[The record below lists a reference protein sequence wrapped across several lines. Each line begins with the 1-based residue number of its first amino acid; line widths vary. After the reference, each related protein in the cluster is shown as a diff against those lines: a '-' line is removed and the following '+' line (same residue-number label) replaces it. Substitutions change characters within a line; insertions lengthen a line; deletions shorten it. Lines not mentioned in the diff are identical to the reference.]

1 MGLWG
6 KNTGVGCHFFLQG
19 IVLIQGSSPHL
30 LKWQVDSLPLSQ
42 EANLN
47 LKIAQSLSRVLLFE
61 TLWTVAGWAPLS
73 MEVSRQE
80 YWSRLSFPS
89 PRNLPGARIKLMIPV
104 LAGRFFITEPP
115 GKPKLNDSSFWN
127 TEGLNNNEWKE
138 MRDLKAVIKY
148 INLWIMG
155 HLEHEEEKKGKK

>member
-1 MGLWG
+1 
-6 KNTGVGCHFFLQG
+6 
-19 IVLIQGSSPHL
+19 
-30 LKWQVDSLPLSQ
+30 
-42 EANLN
+42 
-47 LKIAQSLSRVLLFE
+47 
-61 TLWTVAGWAPLS
+61 
-73 MEVSRQE
+73 
-80 YWSRLSFPS
+80 
-89 PRNLPGARIKLMIPV
+89 MIPV